1 MCLIRDISSPCN
13 FCKTLR
19 KTTQEAPNLTNDL
32 VESTVSFTTAE
43 AGAGG
48 DRGWR
53 GCLGSRFGVGLGE
66 REEGLK
72 CRGAVFSRE
81 LPDPPG
87 TGERTW
93 QADVQRIRQPDCLC
107 ARVDLGQ
114 RDGREIGQ
122 RTEVRTCPHLPAPLL
137 HGSSLSCPEA
147 WLPAPR

>member
-48 DRGWR
+48 DWGWW
-53 GCLGSRFGVGLGE
+53 GCLGSKFGVGLGE

-72 CRGAVFSRE
+72 CQGAVSQE
-81 LPDPPG
+81 
-87 TGERTW
+87 
-93 QADVQRIRQPDCLC
+93 
-107 ARVDLGQ
+107 
-114 RDGREIGQ
+114 
-122 RTEVRTCPHLPAPLL
+122 
-137 HGSSLSCPEA
+137 SSLT
-147 WLPAPR
+147 LPGQGKGLAGRCAKD

>member
-1 MCLIRDISSPCN
+1 MCLITDISSPCN

-53 GCLGSRFGVGLGE
+53 GCLGLRFGVGLGE

-87 TGERTW
+87 TGERTC
-93 QADVQRIRQPDCLC
+93 R
-107 ARVDLGQ
+107 
-114 RDGREIGQ
+114 
-122 RTEVRTCPHLPAPLL
+122 
-137 HGSSLSCPEA
+137 
-147 WLPAPR
+147 